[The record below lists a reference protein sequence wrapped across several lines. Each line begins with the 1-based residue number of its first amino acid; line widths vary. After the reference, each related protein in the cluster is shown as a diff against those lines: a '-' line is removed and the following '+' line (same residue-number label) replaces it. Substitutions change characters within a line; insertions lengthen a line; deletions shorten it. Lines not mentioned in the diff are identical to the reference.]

1 MYQTSKAGVLLH
13 LTRLRL
19 VAFLAF
25 LVVNTAS
32 WAVPGNGFA
41 SVPDSEYTRSAQSF
55 ANHNRWDR
63 VTGRSADVEQAE
75 IRTHFANVRR
85 ILADDTPASLDTA
98 VTRFEMAYGLSL
110 TSAGRAELRSRLS
123 ARRSL
128 QADRLDHYASVGR
141 FPLNRHYADE
151 ARPIFVDA
159 QGTHCAVGH
168 LMALDG
174 REAEVLALARSRPN
188 VLVREV
194 DGGPLVA
201 WVLSSGLTQEEAALI
216 QPAYYPPSTAE
227 ATTLSTLVVPGT
239 TYDRNGFRYANFA
252 FSAASTGGAAAPSA
266 AQLGLVY
273 GWPTTPAPFQCGGN
287 CEPTPDTLWFGYF
300 DTPAFFSHLQT
311 TPGQSITIDIAY
323 DVAAV
328 APGLAIGGTRTFAS
342 SLYGGFIDWYYP
354 LGSDNASLSTTL
366 DSDVLETL
374 VLDFPSAANEV
385 SGTALLVEPAA
396 TARVRH
402 RFRIADGAA
411 FSSFNSVTVATTVP
425 LPGSVGLLG
434 FALAVLWRTRMGVTD
449 RARAA

>member
-1 MYQTSKAGVLLH
+1 MYQTSSACALLH
-13 LTRLRL
+13 LTRLQL
-19 VAFLAF
+19 VAFVAF

-32 WAVPGNGFA
+32 WAIPGNGFA
-41 SVPDSEYTRSAQSF
+41 SVPDSGYTRSAQSF
-55 ANHNRWDR
+55 ANDNRWDR
-63 VTGRSADVEQAE
+63 VTGRSADEEQAE

-85 ILADDTPASLDTA
+85 LLAVDTPASLDTA
-98 VTRFEMAYGLSL
+98 VTRFEIAYRLSL
-110 TSAGRAELRSRLS
+110 TPAGRAELRSRLS
-123 ARRSL
+123 ARRNL
-128 QADRLDHYASVGR
+128 QADRLDQYASTGR

-174 REAEVLALARSRPN
+174 REAEVLALARSKPN

-227 ATTLSTLVVPGT
+227 ATTLSTLVVPGS
-239 TYDRNGFRYANFA
+239 TYDRNGFQYANFA
-252 FSAASTGGAAAPSA
+252 FSAASTGGAATPTA

-273 GWPTTPAPFQCGGN
+273 GWPTTPAPWQCGGS
-287 CEPTPDTLWFGYF
+287 CVPTPDTLWFGYLA
-300 DTPAFFSHLQT
+300 TPTSFGYLQT
-311 TPGQSITIDIAY
+311 IPGQSITIDIAY

-342 SLYGGFIDWYYP
+342 SLYGGFT
-354 LGSDNASLSTTL
+354 DNASLSTTL
-366 DSDVLETL
+366 DSGLLETL
-374 VLDFPSAANEV
+374 VLDFPSVANEAG
-385 SGTALLVEPAA
+385 GTALLVEPAA

-434 FALAVLWRTRMGVTD
+434 FALAVLWRTRKSVAD